1 VTTHEADEP
10 TPTSS
15 DPANPYVAPTAR
27 LVDYSPTDH
36 ASSLRGEARV
46 VRAGAA
52 SQWIRTGW
60 TMFRDDPGTWI
71 AIVLLYFVI
80 IVVVSAVPILGM
92 VNGLLSPVLAAGV
105 IFACEAQHKGSG
117 PSVAHL
123 FEGFRTRVGPLMM
136 IGVLYLV
143 GLLTVVAIVGAGMA
157 IAIPMLA
164 LGDLRAAATPAAIVA
179 VILAGLTALALL
191 VPLSFTI
198 WWSPALVAVHGLPP
212 ADAMKRS
219 MRACLRNWRAL
230 LMYTVLLAALF
241 LVALIPFGLG
251 LLAAGP
257 VFGISWW
264 AGYRDIFV
272 E

>member
-1 VTTHEADEP
+1 VTTHEPDAP
-10 TPTSS
+10 IPTSS

-27 LVDYSPTDH
+27 LVDYAPADH
-36 ASSLRGEARV
+36 ASRLRGEPRV
-46 VRAGAA
+46 VGAGAA
-52 SQWIRTGW
+52 SQWITTGW
-60 TMFRDDPGTWI
+60 SMFRDDPGTWI
-71 AIVLLYFVI
+71 AIVLVYFAI
-80 IVVVSAVPILGM
+80 IVVVSVVPILSM

-123 FEGFRTRVGPLMM
+123 FEGFRTRLGPLTM

-143 GLLTVVAIVGAGMA
+143 GLLTVVAIVGASMA
-157 IAIPMLA
+157 IAIPLLA
-164 LGDLRAAATPAAIVA
+164 LGDLRAAATPAAMVA
-179 VILAGLTALALL
+179 MVLAGLLALALFI
-191 VPLSFTI
+191 PLSFTI
-198 WWSPALVAVHGLPP
+198 WWSPALVAVHGLAP
-212 ADAMKRS
+212 ADAMRRS

-230 LMYTVLLAALF
+230 LVYGVLLAALF

-251 LLAAGP
+251 LLVAGP